1 MRFMPRDS
9 RPPLWVDNK
18 VTFSGVRWYCCLLDV
33 SAAKLAERSLHDWLA
48 TTSHDARTPLSSIQV
63 SCVLLRERG
72 LLAHDGCSASCHGGK
87 AAPEEA
93 CDGELLTAISASASV
108 LLAIVKNVMLL
119 KRLDAGECD
128 LSASTVAPGNLFAEV
143 CATASI
149 GLALQAGAS
158 VVLDDDAQLP
168 PAIVCAAD
176 LVSHVLL
183 CLVVFSV
190 CASRGGE
197 VRVRA
202 RCDKSA
208 LSKGTG
214 PLMLRLDVSAPA
226 LRLTQQELDCAF
238 AAPYDVGCM
247 QAELHGGE
255 SGSGRMGLHVSRRLV
270 EAMGGTLSL
279 RSRPGLGTR
288 FKALI
293 PVALPEPAA
302 DASPPSPAASASGSE
317 TPVGSRRL
325 SEDSGSATPG
335 SPRDLVSLAASV
347 KAEEEEE
354 EDLGIAP
361 YLPAQAECGECF
373 ESLKRRGMLRD
384 MMDLL
389 LTNSPDGY
397 TVGRGSHFIYASP
410 GALRLFRA
418 TKEQLLSIP
427 AQELMHP
434 EDQPRVLEEWSEA
447 LESSAARGGEP
458 VHRSYTW
465 RARHCDSDP
474 AAPSY
479 TWMAASAVIIQ
490 PPEPGAPGQ
499 WFNITR
505 DISDQKRLEAS
516 LKHFLHSTSAPCI
529 CFCCAYGHATDAAA
543 FASQWLTC
551 CSR

>member
-1 MRFMPRDS
+1 MATCTAESIATGQPVSGNISMRFMRRDL

-18 VTFSGVRWYCCLLDV
+18 FTILGVRWYCCLVDV
-33 SAAKLAERSLHDWLA
+33 SAAKLTERSLHDWLA

-72 LLAHDGCSASCHGGK
+72 LLTHDACGANCHGAK
-87 AAPEEA
+87 VPPEEA

-128 LSASTVAPGNLFAEV
+128 LSASTVEPHALISDV
-143 CATASI
+143 CATASV

-158 VVLDDDAQLP
+158 VVLEDDSLLP
-168 PAIVCAAD
+168 PAIVCAVD

-183 CLVVFSV
+183 CLVVFCV

-202 RCDKSA
+202 RCDKASA
-208 LSKGTG
+208 AKRTG
-214 PLMLRLDVSAPA
+214 PLMLRLDVFAPA
-226 LRLTQQELDCAF
+226 LLLSQHELDCAF
-238 AAPYDVGCM
+238 AAPYDAGCM
-247 QAELHGGE
+247 HVELNDGE

-279 RSRPGLGTR
+279 RSRLGQGTR

-293 PVALPEPAA
+293 PVALPEPSA
-302 DASPPSPAASASGSE
+302 DSAPPSPAASASGSE
-317 TPVGSRRL
+317 TPVGSRRP
-325 SEDSGSATPG
+325 SEDSGSGPPG
-335 SPRDLVSLAASV
+335 SPCMRGSRSHSV
-347 KAEEEEE
+347 EPEEEE
-354 EDLGIAP
+354 EDLGFAP
-361 YLPAQAECGECF
+361 YLPAQAEHSECF

-397 TVGRGSHFIYASP
+397 TVGKGSHFVYASP

-418 TKEQLLSIP
+418 TKEQLLSTRAP
-427 AQELMHP
+427 ELMHP
-434 EDQPRVLEEWSEA
+434 EDRPRILEEWDEA
-447 LESSAARGGEP
+447 REHSAARGGEP

-474 AAPSY
+474 AAPTY
-479 TWMAASAVIIQ
+479 VWMAASAVIIQ
-490 PPEPGAPGQ
+490 SPEPGAPGQ
-499 WFNITR
+499 WFNIMR

-516 LKHFLHSTSAPCI
+516 LKHFLHSTSALH
-529 CFCCAYGHATDAAA
+529 CFAT
-543 FASQWLTC
+543 
-551 CSR
+551 

>member
-1 MRFMPRDS
+1 MARCTAESVATGQPVSDGISMRFMPRDA
-9 RPPLWVDNK
+9 RPALWVENK
-18 VTFSGVRWYCCLLDV
+18 FTVSGVRWYCCLLDV
-33 SAAKLAERSLHDWLA
+33 SAAKRCERSMHDWLA

-63 SCVLLRERG
+63 SCVLLREHG
-72 LLAHDGCSASCHGGK
+72 LLSHDDCGANCHGAK
-87 AAPEEA
+87 VPPEEA

-128 LSASTVAPGNLFAEV
+128 LSASTVAPHALVADV
-143 CATASI
+143 CATASV

-158 VVLDDDAQLP
+158 VVLDDDSPLP

-183 CLVVFSV
+183 CLVVFCVCASM

-197 VRVRA
+197 VRVRV
-202 RCDKSA
+202 RCDRSSSTKHA
-208 LSKGTG
+208 G
-214 PLMLRLDVSAPA
+214 PAMLRLDVSAPA
-226 LRLTQQELDCAF
+226 LLLTQQELECAF
-238 AAPYDVGCM
+238 AAPYNSGCM
-247 QAELHGGE
+247 QAELNGGE

-279 RSRPGLGTR
+279 RSRPGQGTR

-293 PVALPEPAA
+293 PVALPEPSTDAA
-302 DASPPSPAASASGSE
+302 PPSPAASASGSE
-317 TPVGSRRL
+317 TPVGSRRQ
-325 SEDSGSATPG
+325 SEDSSSAPPG
-335 SPRDLVSLAASV
+335 SPRERPSPAVSVTA
-347 KAEEEEE
+347 EE
-354 EDLGIAP
+354 EDLGFAP
-361 YLPAQAECGECF
+361 YLPVQAECGECF

-397 TVGRGSHFIYASP
+397 TVGRGNHFIYASP

-418 TKEQLLSIP
+418 TKAQLLSTP
-427 AQELMHP
+427 AQDLMHP
-434 EDQPRVLEEWSEA
+434 EDRERILEEWDEA
-447 LESSAARGGEP
+447 RASSAARGGEP

-479 TWMAASAVIIQ
+479 VWMAASAVIIQ
-490 PPEPGAPGQ
+490 SPEPGAPGQ
-499 WFNITR
+499 WFNIVR

-516 LKHFLHSTSAPCI
+516 LKHFLHSTSA
-529 CFCCAYGHATDAAA
+529 FNRAA
-543 FASQWLTC
+543 
-551 CSR
+551 